1 MMMNEKRKAAI
12 IERCLAQV
20 QAGEL
25 TLAECVRRYP
35 QLSGELNSAFHL
47 MNAFHT
53 AEEDSLLQQELR
65 ETKVKLLNQLPDR
78 SSVVTNSRPNRYTW
92 QTDKRRFAMTWVIII
107 TTLLTMVTGTGV
119 VYASGEALPGDALYP
134 VKTLTENVQ
143 LALASDEGD
152 AQLTLHLIQTRM
164 EEMQEL
170 MAQGRED
177 DLDEAA
183 SGYEN
188 QTKAMTQLLAAVQAQ
203 DPDEA
208 IRLRTEL
215 EQQLQDQAR
224 QMQALL
230 EDEEITNGDQTRT
243 QLQEMLQTNTQ
254 TRLRINQTAEDIPDE
269 EIPDEGEDLPEDAG
283 DVSAESLEEP
293 EETAGNGNSA
303 QTRSS
308 EFINASGDGQN
319 ATFTFQVANAE
330 QLGVYAEIGGARF
343 ACSADGDTVTCNIP
357 NATEKGTLNL
367 YCLKDNSF
375 LYSYD
380 YDYDWLGTKEAGSGE
395 NGQAQQGGSTTTTGG
410 NEGEGGQGGS
420 GKGGK

>member
-12 IERCLAQV
+12 VDRCLVQV
-20 QAGEL
+20 QDGKL
-25 TLAECVRRYP
+25 TLEECLRRYP
-35 QLSGELNSAFHL
+35 QLSGELTSAFHL
-47 MNAFHT
+47 LNAFRT
-53 AEEDSLLQQELR
+53 VDENNLLQQELR
-65 ETKVKLLNQLPDR
+65 ETKVRLLNQLPDR
-78 SSVVTNSRPNRYTW
+78 PSVVTNSRPNRYTW

-143 LALASDEGD
+143 LALASEEGD

-170 MAQGRED
+170 MVQGRED

-183 SGYEN
+183 SGYEK

-224 QMQALL
+224 QMQSLL
-230 EDEEITNGDQTRT
+230 EDEETTNGDQTRT

-254 TRLRINQTAEDIPDE
+254 TRLRINQTVEDVPDE
-269 EIPDEGEDLPEDAG
+269 EVPDEGGDLPEGEDLT
-283 DVSAESLEEP
+283 AETVDDTA
-293 EETAGNGNSA
+293 ETTGNGA
-303 QTRSS
+303 QVRSS

-330 QLGVYAEIGGARF
+330 QLGVYAEIGGARY
-343 ACSADGDTVTCNIP
+343 ACSADGDMVTCNIP
-357 NATEKGTLNL
+357 NAAEKGTLNL
-367 YCLKDNSF
+367 FCLTDNSF

-380 YDYDWLGTKEAGSGE
+380 YDYDWLGTKEAGSGGE

-410 NEGEGGQGGS
+410 SEGGQGGS